1 VSWRRTARRLIQWPP
16 IGHVRL
22 GALDRTRPVDSN
34 YGWDRGTPVDRFY
47 IDDFLTTHVRDVR
60 GRVLEVGGDD
70 YTVRFGGD
78 RVTRSD
84 VLHAPPGGAEAT
96 IVADLADAPQVPD
109 DTFDCAMCTQTLMLI
124 YDIRAAIR
132 TLHRI
137 LAPGGV
143 AFATVPGVS
152 RICQPEDQIWGD
164 WWRFTGRSIRTLF
177 EEAFGEGAVHVE
189 VYGNVL
195 AATAQL
201 YGLAAEELTNDELD
215 ERDPNFEVLL
225 CVRAQKV
232 SRG

>member
-1 VSWRRTARRLIQWPP
+1 MSKSLFRRRSGIDLGDLRRVTPVSD
-16 IGHVRL
+16 V
-22 GALDRTRPVDSN
+22 
-34 YGWDRGTPVDRFY
+34 YGLDRGTPIDRYY
-47 IDDFLTTHVRDVR
+47 IDDFLRRNAGDVR
-60 GRVLEVGGDD
+60 GRVMEINDPR
-70 YTVRFGGD
+70 YTQEFGGD
-78 RVTRSD
+78 RVERID
-84 VLHAPPGGAEAT
+84 ILFAGDDNPDAT
-96 IVADLADAPQVPD
+96 IIGDLADAPQIPD

-124 YDIRAAIR
+124 YDVRAAIR

-143 AFATVPGVS
+143 AFVTVPGVS

-164 WWRFTGRSIRTLF
+164 WWRFTGRSIRSLF

-201 YGLAAEELTNDELD
+201 YGLAAEELDNEELD
-215 ERDPNFEVLL
+215 HRDPNFEVLL
-225 CVRAQKV
+225 CVRAQKL

>member
-84 VLHAPPGGAEAT
+84 VLHAPPGNAEAT
-96 IVADLADAPQVPD
+96 IVADLADAPGIAD
-109 DTFDCAMCTQTLMLI
+109 GSFDCVIATQTLQYV
-124 YDIRAAIR
+124 YDLRAAVATID
-132 TLHRI
+132 RI

-143 AFATVPGVS
+143 ALITVPGIAKIA
-152 RICQPEDQIWGD
+152 RPEAELYGD
-164 WWRFTGRSIRTLF
+164 YWRFTTDSVRELFPGADIRS
-177 EEAFGEGAVHVE
+177 
-189 VYGNVL
+189 YGNVL
-195 AATAQL
+195 AATAML
-201 YGLAAEELTNDELD
+201 HGLAAEEIGAGRLD
-215 ERDPNFEVLL
+215 DRDPDYEVVIG
-225 CVRAQKV
+225 VRAATASSP
-232 SRG
+232 SRTE